1 MTYCSIF
8 WTIQKTGNRTDQVA
22 QQRQNVTRARLFSS
36 LIVIAL
42 CLFVTAI
49 LLLRNSAAEHWQAE
63 LFTFYFPLLVLPA
76 TCIYLIVLAIR
87 VHKLEQQVATV
98 NSYDPLT
105 HTLKSTTLLE
115 QAKKTYQRTDLGRE
129 PVSILCMEI
138 DRVAAIVEEYG
149 QEAADAVL
157 REFGGTIIG
166 ATREKDLIGRL
177 GEDCFIAVVLKT
189 PSEYALPVVA
199 RFQELAHAD
208 VVLNEDREIRYSI
221 SVGFASSDQTEAPA
235 EFDTLLQ
242 RAKSALEN
250 AKKEGPASV
259 QGWIA

>member
-1 MTYCSIF
+1 M
-8 WTIQKTGNRTDQVA
+8 A
-22 QQRQNVTRARLFSS
+22 QQRQNVTQARLFTS
-36 LIVIAL
+36 LIVITL
-42 CLFVTAI
+42 CLFVTAV
-49 LLLRNSAAEHWQAE
+49 LLLRDITADNWQEE
-63 LFTFYFPLLVLPA
+63 LLTFYFPIFVLPA
-76 TCIYLIVLAIR
+76 TCIYLITLAIR
-87 VHKLEQQVATV
+87 VHNLEQQVAII

-115 QAKKTYQRTDLGRE
+115 QAKKIYQGTDLAKE
-129 PVSILCMEI
+129 PISILCMEV
-138 DRVAAIVEEYG
+138 DRVEAIVEEYG

-177 GEDCFIAVVLKT
+177 GEDSFIAVVLNT
-189 PSEYALPVVA
+189 PSDYTLPVVA

-208 VVLNEDREIRYSI
+208 VVLNDDKEVRYSI

-235 EFDTLLQ
+235 KFDTLLE

-259 QGWIA
+259 QGWIT